1 MKLTITL
8 GSVFNAIVKILIIF
22 VECVYNFKTGF
33 IFCKSIVM
41 YYDFFFLY
49 NKCASIRVKRNP

>member
-8 GSVFNAIVKILIIF
+8 GSVFNAIVKILINIF
-22 VECVYNFKTGF
+22 VECVFNFKTGF

-41 YYDFFFLY
+41 YYDFFIISMHL
-49 NKCASIRVKRNP
+49 SV

>member
-22 VECVYNFKTGF
+22 VECVFNFKTGF
-33 IFCKSIVM
+33 IFCKSIIM
-41 YYDFFFLY
+41 YYDFFIISMHLF
-49 NKCASIRVKRNP
+49 V

>member
-33 IFCKSIVM
+33 IFCKSIM
-41 YYDFFFLY
+41 YQLCINYVNQLCITTFL
-49 NKCASIRVKRNP
+49 

>member
-8 GSVFNAIVKILIIF
+8 GSVFNAIMKILIIF
-22 VECVYNFKTGF
+22 VECVFNFKTGF

-41 YYDFFFLY
+41 YYDFFLY
-49 NKCASIRVKRNP
+49 NKYASIRVKRNP

>member
-22 VECVYNFKTGF
+22 VAF
-33 IFCKSIVM
+33 IISKQV
-41 YYDFFFLY
+41 LY
-49 NKCASIRVKRNP
+49 FANQ